1 MLSIGDRVPADYRLV
16 DSIKIMV
23 DKSLLM
29 GKIHG
34 MYKVSIA
41 LSTSRHYDKNLLIM
55 EQKNIIFMSILI
67 LSSSSRAL
75 VIVVENWVEFG
86 KVHIQS

>member
-23 DKSLLM
+23 DKSLSM

-41 LSTSRHYDKNLLIM
+41 LSTSRHYNKNLLIM

-67 LSSSSRAL
+67 LSSSGRAL
-75 VIVVENWVEFG
+75 VIVVEN
-86 KVHIQS
+86 

>member
-1 MLSIGDRVPADYRLV
+1 MLSIEDRVPADYRLV

-41 LSTSRHYDKNLLIM
+41 LSTSRHYDKNLLII

-67 LSSSSRAL
+67 LSSSGRAL
-75 VIVVENWVEFG
+75 VIVVEN
-86 KVHIQS
+86 

>member
-75 VIVVENWVEFG
+75 VIVVEN
-86 KVHIQS
+86 

>member
-23 DKSLLM
+23 DKSLLINE
-29 GKIHG
+29 IHG

-55 EQKNIIFMSILI
+55 E
-67 LSSSSRAL
+67 
-75 VIVVENWVEFG
+75 
-86 KVHIQS
+86 

>member
-1 MLSIGDRVPADYRLV
+1 MLSIEDRVPADYRLV
-16 DSIKIMV
+16 NSIKIMV

-29 GKIHG
+29 SEIHG

-41 LSTSRHYDKNLLIM
+41 LSTSRHYNKNLLIM

-67 LSSSSRAL
+67 LSSSGRAL
-75 VIVVENWVEFG
+75 VIVVEN
-86 KVHIQS
+86 